1 MSDKMQ
7 HCDNTQWAE
16 ISRFQ
21 ADSYR
26 SILQRNR
33 STLQNNHLC
42 RSRRGNPWR
51 VAFKRIITKV
61 PGLSKPQAST
71 TNEITQVI
79 GLQSTQLKP
88 SGGGIRRAAN
98 IPHNSAGPASSS
110 QNEALV
116 NINEPARANLY
127 VLFGVKGSR
136 RTLELEQV
144 EVNKHSDDNSF
155 FQSLRLAYRK
165 HRGFWRY
172 WFSIWQLNHCDFV
185 KVRTNL
191 FGV

>member
-1 MSDKMQ
+1 MQ
-7 HCDNTQWAE
+7 HCDNIQWAD

-26 SILQRNR
+26 SILRRNK

-42 RSRRGNPWR
+42 RSRRANSWR
-51 VAFKRIITKV
+51 VAFRRIITKV

-71 TNEITQVI
+71 TKEITQVV

-88 SGGGIRRAAN
+88 SGGGIRPVSN
-98 IPHNSAGPASSS
+98 IPHNSSGPALNS
-110 QNEALV
+110 QHETLV
-116 NINEPARANLY
+116 NVNEPLRLNLY

-136 RTLELEQV
+136 RTLDLGQIG
-144 EVNKHSDDNSF
+144 VNKNSDDNSL

-172 WFSIWQLNHCDFV
+172 WFSI
-185 KVRTNL
+185 
-191 FGV
+191 